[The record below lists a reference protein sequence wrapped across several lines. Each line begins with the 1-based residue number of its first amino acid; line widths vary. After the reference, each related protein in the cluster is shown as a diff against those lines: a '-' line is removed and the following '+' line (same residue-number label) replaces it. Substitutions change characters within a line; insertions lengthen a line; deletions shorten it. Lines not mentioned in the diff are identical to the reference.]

1 MTIKKQDPITN
12 VDVEMGKLIFSTF
25 SKVQSKLV
33 NNSIQICNQLQ
44 IERIIGRTNLCIQN

>member
-12 VDVEMGKLIFSTF
+12 VDVEMGKLIFSTS